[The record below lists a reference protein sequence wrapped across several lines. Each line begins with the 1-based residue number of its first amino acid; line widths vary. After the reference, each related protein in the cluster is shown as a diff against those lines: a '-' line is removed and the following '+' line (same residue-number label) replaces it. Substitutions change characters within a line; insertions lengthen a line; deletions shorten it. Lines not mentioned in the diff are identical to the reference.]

1 MTDKLEEILKSGCS
15 VIVGDLG
22 GKKGKVKCKGNEP
35 YAHCFHKL
43 KEAFVAGQS
52 TKCNCIA
59 GDTSASRCKCFDAGH
74 KSCEAAH
81 MSEIAEFEAKIGAYE
96 ENLLDK
102 NQRIAELEGA
112 CFDAGHKSCE
122 AAHMSEI
129 AEFEAKI
136 GAYEEN
142 LLDKNQRIAE
152 LEGALFWVEEN
163 YRGTTAGDCA
173 RKALSEKIP

>member
-1 MTDKLEEILKSGCS
+1 MTDKLEEILKSRCS

-112 CFDAGHKSCE
+112 
-122 AAHMSEI
+122 
-129 AEFEAKI
+129 
-136 GAYEEN
+136 
-142 LLDKNQRIAE
+142 
-152 LEGALFWVEEN
+152 LFCIEEN

-173 RKALSEKIP
+173 RKALSEKIPERLEKNNSDSGKGLPCTATKPRAAGKGGATG

>member
-1 MTDKLEEILKSGCS
+1 MTDKLEEILKSRCS

-22 GKKGKVKCKGNEP
+22 E
-35 YAHCFHKL
+35 L

-52 TKCNCIA
+52 TKCKCIA
-59 GDTSASRCKCFDAGH
+59 GDTSASRCK
-74 KSCEAAH
+74 
-81 MSEIAEFEAKIGAYE
+81 
-96 ENLLDK
+96 
-102 NQRIAELEGA
+102 

-173 RKALSEKIP
+173 RKALSEKIPERLEKNNSDSGKGLPCTAAKPRAAGKGGATG